1 MSVIYLF
8 PPERIKCISLKNQ
21 NCNLA
26 WFSVP
31 LWQKKTKQ
39 KKTVCIEP
47 WTDYLLHACYSMR
60 KKKQKSMHEYRATQ
74 RGKHVRCSLL
84 PLPQLVPSF
93 HTDALPTLHLMREER
108 RHKCMY
114 VEFVCLIVVV
124 SSVMTTDILAF
135 TSHVVLI
142 VNPKA
147 LDVIGGTGCWDPAVS
162 WRISSSLNQK
172 DPSFL
177 SFYVSGTLIHS
188 ESRDAN
194 GKSFG
199 DHQIINQ
206 KQQKKTKQKKAMGS
220 KSEALL
226 QTAMTFVEAAGSWRQ
241 ASLQTAW
248 VECFKS
254 VLQKIPLY
262 KQHLMRN
269 KRHSSRATLWKV

>member
-1 MSVIYLF
+1 MYF
-8 PPERIKCISLKNQ
+8 IK
-21 NCNLA
+21 
-26 WFSVP
+26 
-31 LWQKKTKQ
+31 KKTELQPGMIFSSIMTKKQ
-39 KKTVCIEP
+39 KKWSVLNRGLT
-47 WTDYLLHACYSMR
+47 TCYTPATQWEKR
-60 KKKQKSMHEYRATQ
+60 KKKSMHEYRATQ

-84 PLPQLVPSF
+84 PPPQLVPSF

-108 RHKCMY
+108 RHKCTY

-135 TSHVVLI
+135 ASHVVLI

-194 GKSFG
+194 GKLFG
-199 DHQIINQ
+199 DHQIIN
-206 KQQKKTKQKKAMGS
+206 KKKTKQ
-220 KSEALL
+220 
-226 QTAMTFVEAAGSWRQ
+226 
-241 ASLQTAW
+241 
-248 VECFKS
+248 
-254 VLQKIPLY
+254 
-262 KQHLMRN
+262 N
-269 KRHSSRATLWKV
+269 